1 MKKIFVFFAAIIVNT
16 YCVCASQLRHFAMNV
31 NDIVS
36 EEQVVS
42 LFSVWFDLPSN
53 TNFVQSK
60 VTTDSNGG
68 KHFCYDQYVNGVKV
82 EGGQILVHS
91 YAGKINDLNGVV
103 LEKDVELSPSLIK
116 NKVMKRSKRDDVGDI
131 VIIPIN
137 NNTEIRYAY
146 KILSEDLEAYVYID
160 TENSD
165 TLKIVPFV
173 HETQTSFTTNTL
185 YYGRRS
191 LTVNESGQWRYY
203 SVQNPRIETID
214 ATGQSLVNASAST
227 YNTLIQLCNTY
238 YEKEADSLNSYIASI
253 DYEILNNS
261 WWEGI
266 EEGTNPE
273 TYYPDLYIKITDN
286 SGSVVYQ
293 SGVMDNWKYL
303 HATFNPMI
311 LLDGRQYTI
320 QLYDEDVIS
329 DDEAGGFTISSTNK
343 GTGTLT
349 TSNYKVTINVTGHPI
364 RDAHWGMEKTLA
376 YFKNVLNRNSYD
388 GNGAVVYQFIN
399 PFRPG
404 HLPNNASARTEVP
417 YCMLYGMGDGIT
429 LSPVVALDVMA
440 HEFSHIVTVHNIS
453 NGLEYKG
460 ESGALNEGFSDIF
473 GVLVEGY
480 TLGQYDWTIGEKITL
495 TGPYLRSL
503 KAPKSG
509 SPAQPTTYGKGT
521 WKDPSQTECDTCD
534 NGGVHTNS
542 SILNYWFY
550 LLCNGGSGTNDN
562 QQSYSVNGIGI
573 NKATSIV
580 YNTWMN
586 RLTYTS
592 TFADARASFIKEVIA
607 QYGKGSKEH
616 QSVVNAWYA
625 VGVGDK
631 YVEPTEDFQLKPG
644 KYVIVAG
651 RNKTGDKNWYYMT
664 SDLGTASTKRF
675 QAVSTGTENMDAI
688 ALTDLEDKYVW
699 TLEADGTNWKLKNG
713 TQYVTWTS
721 GNSANL
727 GATAKSLT
735 FEVADN
741 QVQAHF
747 NDGTNERYL
756 SLNATTN
763 NNYFAFYANTN
774 QITNLFFLPYDDGS
788 TPPPPARDCKSVP
801 YTETFASS
809 QGDFSVDNLTLPD
822 GFTSIWN
829 WDSQYGMVAKCIKG
843 STKYESE
850 SWLISPCVELPENE
864 TCVLSFSHAA
874 KFFQSTSQ
882 MSLWI
887 STDYD
892 ESDPEAAQWNR
903 LIIPTYPTGSNWN
916 WYESGDID
924 LSEYKGQYVNIAFRY
939 TSTSSYAP
947 QWEIKNFAIRKQS
960 TTGIDGIYSNK
971 PSAIKIL
978 RDGQIFILRGDK
990 TYTVTGQEVK

>member
-1 MKKIFVFFAAIIVNT
+1 MKKIFVIIAAIIVST
-16 YCVCASQLRHFAMNV
+16 YFASASQLRHFAMNV

-53 TNFVQSK
+53 TNFVHSK

-103 LEKDVELSPSLIK
+103 LEKDLELSPSLIN
-116 NKVMKRSKRDDVGDI
+116 NKVLKRSKRDDVGDI
-131 VIIPIN
+131 VIIPTN

-146 KILSEDLEAYVYID
+146 KILSEDLGAYVYID

-329 DDEAGGFTISSTNK
+329 DDEAGGFTISLTNK

-495 TGPYLRSL
+495 TEPYLRSM

-521 WKDPSQTECDTCD
+521 WKDPSQTECDNCD
-534 NGGVHTNS
+534 SGGVHTNS
-542 SILNYWFY
+542 SILNFWFY

-562 QQSYSVNGIGI
+562 HQSYNVQGIGI

-592 TFADARASFIKEVIA
+592 TFADARESFINEVIA
-607 QYGKGSKEH
+607 LFGNGSQEH

-631 YVEPTEDFQLKPG
+631 YTEDFELKPG

-651 RNKTGDKNWYYMT
+651 RAKEGDRNWYYMT

-675 QAVSTGTENMDAI
+675 QAVSTGTESMDAI
-688 ALTDLEDKYVW
+688 DITDLEDKYVW
-699 TLEADGTNWKLKNG
+699 TLEADGSNWKLKNG

-727 GATAKSLT
+727 GATAKTLT
-735 FEVADN
+735 FDVADN
-741 QVQAHF
+741 QVLAHF
-747 NDGTNERYL
+747 NDGSAERYL

-763 NNYFAFYANTN
+763 NNYFAFYSGTN
-774 QITNLFFLPYDDGS
+774 QIEQLFFLAYDDGTTPVDPPVESDRYVVLAQRNATSNWFYMTSDLGTASNKRYQAVDAGTSILADIVNQNLDDKYYWEIDGNKLKTTAGYS
-788 TPPPPARDCKSVP
+788 TWTSGNSANLDATGKDLTIQQQTDGT
-801 YTETFASS
+801 YTFSFIEGDNTRYLALNKTVGNDYFAYYNGTN
-809 QGDFSVDNLTLPD
+809 QIYKLTLVKE
-822 GFTSIWN
+822 GYSGTTTSIE
-829 WDSQYGMVAKCIKG
+829 GV
-843 STKYESE
+843 
-850 SWLISPCVELPENE
+850 SPEEVKA
-864 TCVLSFSHAA
+864 T
-874 KFFQSTSQ
+874 
-882 MSLWI
+882 
-887 STDYD
+887 
-892 ESDPEAAQWNR
+892 
-903 LIIPTYPTGSNWN
+903 
-916 WYESGDID
+916 
-924 LSEYKGQYVNIAFRY
+924 
-939 TSTSSYAP
+939 
-947 QWEIKNFAIRKQS
+947 
-960 TTGIDGIYSNK
+960 
-971 PSAIKIL
+971 KIL
-978 RDGQIFILRGDK
+978 RDGQIYILRGDK
-990 TYTVTGQEVK
+990 TYTLQGQEME